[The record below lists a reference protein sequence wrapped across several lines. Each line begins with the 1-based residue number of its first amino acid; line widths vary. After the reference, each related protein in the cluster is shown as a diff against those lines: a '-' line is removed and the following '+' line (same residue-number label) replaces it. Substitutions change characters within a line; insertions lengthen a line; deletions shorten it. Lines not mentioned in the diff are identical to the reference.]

1 MYVYWKCPADNGGKK
16 WHFRDEKFSGG
27 SLREAPLVP
36 SLESRMRSNFFLVRT
51 PSKSYALFLLNAL
64 TRAGPGQYPFWSFK
78 KGLLLSSIVQSLLPH
93 HVNRASSV
101 TIHNFFGDFPDKLFQ
116 NYFVCDALPVLIA
129 TTSIN

>member
-1 MYVYWKCPADNGGKK
+1 MSCRQRRQEMAFPRRKIFW
-16 WHFRDEKFSGG
+16 G

-51 PSKSYALFLLNAL
+51 PSKSYALFLLYVL
-64 TRAGPGQYPFWSFK
+64 TWAGPGQYPFCSFK
-78 KGLLLSSIVQSLLPH
+78 KSHLLSSVVQSLLPH

-116 NYFVCDALPVLIA
+116 NYFVCDALPVFIA